1 MVEEKV
7 FIKDELGNK
16 IKEDKISYLFI
27 KRVIDIL
34 ASILG
39 LILLSPIF
47 LIISILIKLD
57 SKGPI
62 FFSQER
68 VGFKEKNL
76 ICTSLD
82 QW

>member
-7 FIKDELGNK
+7 FIKDEVGNN
-16 IKEDKISYLFI
+16 IKEDKIIYLFV
-27 KRVIDIL
+27 KRLIDIL
-34 ASILG
+34 ASTLG
-39 LILLSPIF
+39 LIVLSPIF

-62 FFSQER
+62 FFHKKGLDLKGR
-68 VGFKEKNL
+68 HL